1 MNTDRYKYLNKSPE
15 SFWISTTSKTNYPIL
30 NSDLDVD
37 IAIVGGGMTGLLCA
51 YQLRLEGFNIVI
63 LEADRIITGTTAFST
78 AKITSQHDFIYD
90 KLINSVGEELASQY
104 ATANEVAIKEI
115 KKIVDG
121 NNIECQFL
129 EQEAFIYAQQDAYIK
144 QIENEIKAAS
154 YLGIKASFVEEIP
167 FPIKIKAG
175 LKFENQ
181 AQFHPRKFLLSIAEI
196 LQKLNIQIYEQT
208 RVVELEKHVMD
219 SYILTTNNGNTVAA
233 KKVIIAS
240 HYPFYNKHAMYY
252 TRLYQERAY
261 ALAIKAEE
269 KYPGGMYISVEQPT
283 RSLRGTTNGD
293 EEYILVVGENH
304 KSGQGEPTNNHY
316 KNLIEFA
323 DKVFTIKDIP
333 YRWSTQDVMTMDSVP
348 LIGNYSS
355 DFNNLYIATGFKKWG
370 MTSSMVSAMILRD
383 LISKGKSPWQDV
395 FDPSRR
401 TIAASA
407 KSFVKENVNVAGQ
420 LIDGKLENPSKKIRL
435 KPGEGK
441 IVKIDGD
448 RSGVYKDENG
458 DLHIVNTTCTHMGCE
473 LNWNE
478 AEKSWDCPCHGSR
491 FNIDG
496 EILTGPAVHQ
506 LSKDK
511 DVNIIKKLINEDF

>member
-104 ATANEVAIKEI
+104 ATANEIAINEI
-115 KKIVDG
+115 KKIIDG
-121 NNIECQFL
+121 NNIDCQFL

-208 RVVELEKHVMD
+208 RVL
-219 SYILTTNNGNTVAA
+219 
-233 KKVIIAS
+233 
-240 HYPFYNKHAMYY
+240 
-252 TRLYQERAY
+252 
-261 ALAIKAEE
+261 
-269 KYPGGMYISVEQPT
+269 
-283 RSLRGTTNGD
+283 
-293 EEYILVVGENH
+293 
-304 KSGQGEPTNNHY
+304 
-316 KNLIEFA
+316 
-323 DKVFTIKDIP
+323 
-333 YRWSTQDVMTMDSVP
+333 
-348 LIGNYSS
+348 
-355 DFNNLYIATGFKKWG
+355 
-370 MTSSMVSAMILRD
+370 
-383 LISKGKSPWQDV
+383 
-395 FDPSRR
+395 
-401 TIAASA
+401 
-407 KSFVKENVNVAGQ
+407 
-420 LIDGKLENPSKKIRL
+420 
-435 KPGEGK
+435 
-441 IVKIDGD
+441 
-448 RSGVYKDENG
+448 
-458 DLHIVNTTCTHMGCE
+458 
-473 LNWNE
+473 
-478 AEKSWDCPCHGSR
+478 
-491 FNIDG
+491 
-496 EILTGPAVHQ
+496 
-506 LSKDK
+506 
-511 DVNIIKKLINEDF
+511 